1 MITLHEL
8 TIFLGWSSLIN
19 ICILLFSTLMVV
31 VCRDWAV
38 KIHCK
43 MFDLD
48 PATVPK
54 LYFEYL
60 AHYKV
65 LILVF
70 NLGPYIALREMG
82 YM

>member
-38 KIHCK
+38 GIHSK
-43 MFDLD
+43 MFNLD

-54 LYFEYL
+54 MYFEYL
-60 AHYKV
+60 GQYKV
-65 LILVF
+65 LVLVF
-70 NLGPYIALREMG
+70 NVVPYIALRVIG
-82 YM
+82 

>member
-1 MITLHEL
+1 
-8 TIFLGWSSLIN
+8 
-19 ICILLFSTLMVV
+19 MVV

-70 NLGPYIALREMG
+70 NLGPYIALRVMG

>member
-19 ICILLFSTLMVV
+19 IAFLLFSTLMVV

-38 KIHCK
+38 KTHCK

-48 PATVPK
+48 PAVVPK
-54 LYFEYL
+54 MYFEYL
-60 AHYKV
+60 GQYKV

-70 NLGPYIALREMG
+70 NLVPYIALKVMS
-82 YM
+82 